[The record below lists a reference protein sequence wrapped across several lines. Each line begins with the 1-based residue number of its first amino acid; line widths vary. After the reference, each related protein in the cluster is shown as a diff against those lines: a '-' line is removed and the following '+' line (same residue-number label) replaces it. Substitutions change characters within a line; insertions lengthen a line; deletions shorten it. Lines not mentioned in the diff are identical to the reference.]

1 MSLSKQVVKDI
12 VLLYDWVWETGIDCE
27 NCDYKY
33 LVREPHGE
41 VTRHC
46 AVEDTMYECPVV
58 DNAILETR
66 VGGSKQ

>member
-1 MSLSKQVVKDI
+1 MSLSKQVVAQI
-12 VLLYDWVWETGIDCE
+12 VKLYDTVFDEGYDCE
-27 NCDYKY
+27 YCDYKK
-33 LVREPHGE
+33 LVHEPHGE

-66 VGGSKQ
+66 VGGSK

>member
-12 VLLYDWVWETGIDCE
+12 ILLYDSVWETGIDCE

-46 AVEDTMYECPVV
+46 AVSNCIDECPVLENV
-58 DNAILETR
+58 ILESR
-66 VGGSKQ
+66 VGGSK